1 MKNSIVYFILGF
13 AIAISLPFN
22 SDIQRMVFTPDRPVN
37 TYTIICTNQEA
48 KVIIRNLS
56 TQGYIF
62 KYYNGVGNGTG
73 SNGLLVMEKY

>member
-1 MKNSIVYFILGF
+1 MKNSVVYFILGF
-13 AIAISLPFN
+13 AIAISLSFN

-37 TYTIICTNQEA
+37 TYTVLCTNQEA

-56 TQGYIF
+56 MQGYVF
-62 KYYNGVGNGTG
+62 KHFGVGNGTG